1 MFTGLDS
8 LKYTF
13 TLIDS
18 SVRGWMTLAV
28 LGSVGIA
35 ALDTLGVAAMI
46 PLMQVITGDMSSG
59 AAAFGV
65 LPPGPLPG
73 PPPGA
78 SAPQPGRQ
86 HEPGDGRT
94 RGAHPRRHG

>member
-8 LKYTF
+8 LKYAF

-18 SVRGWMTLAV
+18 PVRGWMTLAV

-46 PLMQVITGDMSSG
+46 RSC
-59 AAAFGV
+59 
-65 LPPGPLPG
+65 
-73 PPPGA
+73 
-78 SAPQPGRQ
+78 R
-86 HEPGDGRT
+86 
-94 RGAHPRRHG
+94 